1 MNGGIGQFAR
11 VLDAT
16 LAEQA
21 SPASAVIDTDSDG
34 GAWQRE
40 LIHSPN
46 ISCSCCGGPAHACAI
61 YAAALAETLRQPAAG
76 ESRFDDALAD
86 SATGDDSDPYSAELL
101 WPARGESQA
110 EEANLS

>member
-16 LAEQA
+16 LAGQS
-21 SPASAVIDTDSDG
+21 SPAPAVIDTDSDG

-46 ISCSCCGGPAHACAI
+46 LTCGCCGVPAHACTV
-61 YAAALAETLRQPAAG
+61 YAGVNRAQEPA
-76 ESRFDDALAD
+76 
-86 SATGDDSDPYSAELL
+86 SATGGCGCGDATHGCTVEPC
-101 WPARGESQA
+101 WPASELYDEG
-110 EEANLS
+110 NLS